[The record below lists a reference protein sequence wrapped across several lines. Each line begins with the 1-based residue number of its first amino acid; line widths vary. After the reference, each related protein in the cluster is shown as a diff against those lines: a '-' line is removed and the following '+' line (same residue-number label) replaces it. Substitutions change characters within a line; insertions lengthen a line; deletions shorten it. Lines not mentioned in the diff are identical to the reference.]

1 MDYGLQTMDYQ
12 LKCIIVDDE
21 PLARK
26 GIELNVRDV
35 DWLDIAG
42 QFPNALQAG
51 DFLAE
56 HDVDMMFLDIEM
68 PGLRGLDFLKSL
80 KKDVVAILTT
90 AYPEFA
96 LEAFELEVFDYLVKP
111 VRFERFYKS
120 VSRAREIIELKKE
133 GKSELSDISD
143 EYFYIKADRKH
154 VKLHYKD
161 VLWIKGL
168 KDYVMIYTTGKK
180 YVTAMNVKT
189 IYSKLPHTIFARVS
203 KSYIIN
209 VNSIESIDIDTI
221 MIGRDEIP
229 LGNSYKED
237 FLKTHIRGKLF
248 KR

>member
-1 MDYGLQTMDYQ
+1 
-12 LKCIIVDDE
+12 VDDE

-35 DWLDIAG
+35 DWLEIAG
-42 QFPNALQAG
+42 QFSNALQAG
-51 DFLAE
+51 DFLATNE
-56 HDVDMMFLDIEM
+56 VDLMFLDIEM

-80 KKDVVAILTT
+80 KKDIVVILTT

-111 VRFERFYKS
+111 IRFERFYKS
-120 VSRAREIIELKKE
+120 VSRAREVIELKKE

-143 EYFYIKADRKH
+143 KYFYIKADRKY
-154 VKLHYKD
+154 VKLDYQN

-168 KDYVMIYTTGKK
+168 KDYVMLYTTGKR
-180 YVTAMNVKT
+180 YMTAMNIKT

-209 VNSIESIDIDTI
+209 VNAIESIDVDTI
-221 MIGRDEIP
+221 IIDRQEIP
-229 LGNSYKED
+229 LGVSYKEN
-237 FLKTHIRGKLF
+237 FLSTHIRGKLF

>member
-1 MDYGLQTMDYQ
+1 MDYLT
-12 LKCIIVDDE
+12 CIIVDDE

-26 GIELNVRDV
+26 GIELNVKDV
-35 DWLDIAG
+35 DWLEIKG

-51 DFLAE
+51 NFLAKHE
-56 HDVDMMFLDIEM
+56 VDLMFLDIEM
-68 PGLRGLDFLKSL
+68 PGLRGLDFLKTL
-80 KKDVVAILTT
+80 EKDVVVILTT
-90 AYPEFA
+90 AYTEFA

-111 VRFERFYKS
+111 IRFERFYKS
-120 VSRAREIIELKKE
+120 VSRVREIIELKKE

-143 EYFYIKADRKH
+143 EYFYIKADRKY
-154 VKLHYKD
+154 VKLYYKD

-180 YVTAMNVKT
+180 YITAMNVKT

-209 VNSIESIDIDTI
+209 VNAIESIDIDVI
-221 MIGRDEIP
+221 IIDREEIP
-229 LGNSYKED
+229 LGTSYKED
-237 FLKTHIRGKLF
+237 FLNTHIRNRLF

>member
-1 MDYGLQTMDYQ
+1 MDHGPLTMDY
-12 LKCIIVDDE
+12 LTCIIVDDE

-26 GIELNVRDV
+26 GIELNVKDV
-35 DWLDIAG
+35 DWLKIAG

-56 HDVDMMFLDIEM
+56 NDVDLMFLDIEM

-80 KKDVVAILTT
+80 KKDVIVVLTT

-111 VRFERFYKS
+111 IRFERFYKS

-143 EYFYIKADRKH
+143 EYFYIKADRKY

-203 KSYIIN
+203 KSYIVN
-209 VNSIESIDIDTI
+209 VNTIESIDIDTI
-221 MIGRDEIP
+221 MIGREEIP
-229 LGNSYKED
+229 LGNSYKEE